1 MTSIGFDL
9 PAASPVRLVVYD
21 VLGRRVRTLR
31 EDPSAGPGRFRVVWD
46 GADDQGRPAASGVYL
61 LRLTAGPDRA
71 SGRVVLLR

>member
-1 MTSIGFDL
+1 MVG
-9 PAASPVRLVVYD
+9 D

-31 EDPSAGPGRFRVVWD
+31 DEAWAGPGRFRVVWD

-61 LRLTAGPDRA
+61 VRLTAGADRA